1 MKRKRIII
9 IIAIGIVI
17 LLSATIFS
25 ILKFSVWNPFSSC
38 FEMLEILFTDKE
50 YTIVQNNPNRVVF
63 SKTAD
68 TSNKSG
74 GQFLDEYM
82 ANRGF
87 HFVPEE
93 QMGGMLVYSNGSEK
107 EYILF
112 STNKYYSKW
121 EWQQ

>member
-9 IIAIGIVI
+9 IIVIGSVI

-38 FEMLEILFTDKE
+38 FGMLEILFTDKE
-50 YTIVQNNPNRVVF
+50 YTIVQNHPNKVVF

-93 QMGGMLVYSNGSEK
+93 QMGGMLVYSNSSEK